1 MPPPKRPDS
10 SKLNHLCLTTLFSF
24 NEFGGDA
31 LNHYYNQN
39 ALLYPIQEIESR
51 VAMRDFNFF
60 LEYKDFLKVVDTLEK
75 Y

>member
-1 MPPPKRPDS
+1 M
-10 SKLNHLCLTTLFSF
+10 
-24 NEFGGDA
+24 
-31 LNHYYNQN
+31 NHYYNQN